1 MLEYGEKKNVGIR
14 NIRKNSESKVRDYKK
29 PFGLQIHDAKV
40 FTKVYLILR
49 QHKQLNFH
57 IA

>member
-14 NIRKNSESKVRDYKK
+14 NIRKNSEFKVRDYKK

-49 QHKQLNFH
+49 QHKQR
-57 IA
+57 ISI